1 MLTKEDLRERL
12 FVAEKVMK
20 SLFQR
25 NKELEQITD
34 EKPCERCKE
43 TEESHQRIDELEA
56 KIKELETAQTRN
68 AKEENSSSYVEF
80 MKKRLEESQL
90 ESKRNLD
97 ALIDLRSQ
105 FAAHLND

>member
-1 MLTKEDLRERL
+1 
-12 FVAEKVMK
+12 
-20 SLFQR
+20 
-25 NKELEQITD
+25 
-34 EKPCERCKE
+34 
-43 TEESHQRIDELEA
+43 LEA